1 MADEKQAD
9 WDAAV
14 ASNNV
19 PWFLTAWFDAT
30 ARGRAA
36 AESAATTAV
45 ATAAGGKA
53 PAASAPGG
61 EHTHPAHPAPCLR
74 VFTSLIRAGVCQ
86 ADAGEAIA
94 KMGVEE

>member
-1 MADEKQAD
+1 MADEKQAN

-30 ARGRAA
+30 ARGRAV
-36 AESAATTAV
+36 AEAAATTA
-45 ATAAGGKA
+45 AAAAAGGKA

-61 EHTHPAHPAPCLR
+61 EDTHPAHPAPYLHLVDGPFSR
-74 VFTSLIRAGVCQ
+74 KA
-86 ADAGEAIA
+86 
-94 KMGVEE
+94 